1 MNVKSKQNVGIQ
13 KIRKKKFALLFGMT
27 YITVL
32 FWAIRKTVFN
42 DGNIK
47 SLNMITEEMYE
58 IEIPVI
64 IEKSLAKWTNM
75 ESQ

>member
-1 MNVKSKQNVGIQ
+1 
-13 KIRKKKFALLFGMT
+13 MT

-32 FWAIRKTVFN
+32 FWAIRKTVSN
-42 DGNIK
+42 DDNIK
-47 SLNMITEEMYE
+47 SLNMIMEEMYE